1 MRDPRGRFSP
11 RWDSNGAEEAKGRA
25 VTFGRRLQLLGMG
38 PPAAGR
44 DHSTF
49 LPILPG
55 SSRWRPRS
63 TSSQKDAAY
72 VGRRRRPSGSAALRR
87 QDTSCGDNASQPG
100 ALRSDS
106 RRCCGC
112 WSPASGWPGC
122 WFSTPYRCTPA
133 PRTRPRLLAT
143 TRSSA
148 TRRGRAPWGSP
159 ERVARAPDRGF
170 DDGCRYQCICPPP
183 RTPSYAQ
190 PARVLGDRVKAAAGL
205 PGGFQGRDQPA
216 FATAGPPRTR
226 DSDRSCVPRQRRWA
240 SAAHR

>member
-1 MRDPRGRFSP
+1 MTPVVGSLPAGTPTALRKPRGGRSHLGG
-11 RWDSNGAEEAKGRA
+11 DSNSWEWARPPQVGTIPHFYRSCRA
-25 VTFGRRLQLLGMG
+25 TAGGGHDLRVRSRM
-38 PPAAGR
+38 PP
-44 DHSTF
+44 
-49 LPILPG
+49 
-55 SSRWRPRS
+55 
-63 TSSQKDAAY
+63 TSDADAA
-72 VGRRRRPSGSAALRR
+72 PSGSAALRR

-112 WSPASGWPGC
+112 WSPASGWPDC

-133 PRTRPRLLAT
+133 SRTRPRLLAT

-190 PARVLGDRVKAAAGL
+190 PARVGLGDRVKAAAGL